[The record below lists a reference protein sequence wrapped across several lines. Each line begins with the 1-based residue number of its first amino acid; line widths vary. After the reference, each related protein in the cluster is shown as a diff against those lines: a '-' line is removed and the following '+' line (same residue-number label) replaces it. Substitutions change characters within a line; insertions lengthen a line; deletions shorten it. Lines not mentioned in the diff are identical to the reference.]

1 MRNYPTFY
9 AVSLLLG
16 ALMCALAPLA
26 SAHHV
31 ARTVQPYTLS
41 VPVPHAHAPAML
53 APGTTSPTLVN
64 VPELTIYGTVPH
76 ARACLRCEH
85 DCCLAPAMR
94 DSDEAHVARLMRSH
108 MACGETHTLSTGGAV
123 KDCTM

>member
-26 SAHHV
+26 SARHV

-53 APGTTSPTLVN
+53 APGTTSPRLVN

-76 ARACLRCEH
+76 AH
-85 DCCLAPAMR
+85 APAMR

-108 MACGETHTLSTGGAV
+108 MACGETHTLYTGGAV